1 MNVRVDKAR
10 ADDLAG
16 HIVFSFTLVAAE
28 TDDQAVGHGDVARQQ
43 LIGEHIDIGR
53 VLQDQIGLL
62 AAGGGLDHALFFQK
76 LPLDLTG
83 VAFGRN
89 GHRDH
94 PFCVLRSVL
103 LLSTDAYA

>member
-1 MNVRVDKAR
+1 MHAG
-10 ADDLAG
+10 DD
-16 HIVFSFTLVAAE
+16 VQE
-28 TDDQAVGHGDVARQQ
+28 
-43 LIGEHIDIGR
+43 GEK
-53 VLQDQIGLL
+53 VLTKGTRLRPQEIGLL

-94 PFCVLRSVL
+94 PFCILRSVL
-103 LLSTDAYA
+103 LLSGGDCQTDGV